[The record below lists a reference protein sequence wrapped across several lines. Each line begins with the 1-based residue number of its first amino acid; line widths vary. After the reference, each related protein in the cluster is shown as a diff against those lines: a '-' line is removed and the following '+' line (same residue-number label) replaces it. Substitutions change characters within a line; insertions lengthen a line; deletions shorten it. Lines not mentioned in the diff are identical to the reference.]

1 VHSGT
6 EDKVNGSKGIGIM
19 RQADTAKSFYIW
31 TVGCQMNVADSNYVA
46 EALRQRGYVEAEEIE
61 QADVVVLNS
70 CVVRQSAEDRIIGK
84 LGEVA
89 RLKKQ
94 KPNLFLALTGC
105 MVTEDQTTLRRRFPM
120 VDLFFKP
127 SAVADFLV
135 GLPDNHAPDLGE
147 YGVALAL
154 EGILPTAQAG
164 GITAYIPIIYGCN
177 KTCTYCIVPF
187 RRGKERSRT
196 IEDIAAEVRSL
207 TTQGVREV
215 TLLGQNVDTYGHDLP
230 ERTDLAALMERLNE
244 IEDLWRIRFLTS
256 HPKDMAQNL
265 IEAVARL
272 PKAMEHINLPVQSG
286 DDEVLKRMKR
296 RYTLRYYRDLIRRIR
311 DTIPGVTLATDIIV
325 GFPGETHE
333 QFMHTMELLEEIR
346 FDKVHV
352 AAYSPRPGTVA
363 ATWPDDVPH
372 DEKMLRL
379 HAVEALQERIGQ
391 ELNSRHVGEE
401 MEVLIEGTERGKW
414 MGRTRGNKIV
424 FIPKEDDGTIE
435 RTGQLV
441 IVRINE
447 AGPWSMQGT
456 LVRVIHDTPPALK
469 ELLAKRARRASAIP
483 LTTSFTL
490 RPATLQNNPPAA
502 VN

>member
-1 VHSGT
+1 MGNAQQ
-6 EDKVNGSKGIGIM
+6 K
-19 RQADTAKSFYIW
+19 AKSFYIW

-46 EALRQRGYVEAEEIE
+46 ATLKGKGYEESQE
-61 QADVVVLNS
+61 LDGSDVVVLNS
-70 CVVRQSAEDRIIGK
+70 CVVRQAAEDRIVGK

-89 RLKKQ
+89 NLKRRN
-94 KPNLFLALTGC
+94 PGMFVALTGC

-127 SAVADFLV
+127 SAVQDFLV
-135 GLPDNHAPDLGE
+135 GLPDNSAPDLGE

-164 GITAYIPIIYGCN
+164 GIAAYIPIIYGCN

-196 IEDIAAEVRSL
+196 IEEIAREVEHL

-215 TLLGQNVDTYGHDLP
+215 TLLGQNVDTYGHDLAQP
-230 ERTDLAALMERLNE
+230 TDLAALLERLNN

-265 IEAVARL
+265 IDAVGRL
-272 PKAMEHINLPVQSG
+272 PKAMEHINLPVQAG
-286 DDEVLKRMKR
+286 DDEVIKRMKR

-311 DTIPGVTLATDIIV
+311 ETIPDVTLATDIIV
-325 GFPGETHE
+325 GFPGETHD
-333 QFMHTMELLEEIR
+333 QFMHTMDLLQEIR

-363 ATWPDDVPH
+363 ASWVDDVPH
-372 DEKMLRL
+372 EEKMIRL
-379 HAVEALQERIGQ
+379 HAVEKLQEHIARD
-391 ELNSRHVGEE
+391 LNARHVGQE
-401 MEVLIEGTERGKW
+401 MELLVEGSERGKW

-424 FIPKEDDGTIE
+424 FLSEEGDGE
-435 RTGQLV
+435 KLDRTGQLV
-441 IVRINE
+441 VARIDE

-456 LVRVIHDTPPALK
+456 LLHVVEDCPPALR
-469 ELLAKRARRASAIP
+469 ELRKAKSRRFEISLAATFGPVPVAASQKI
-483 LTTSFTL
+483 
-490 RPATLQNNPPAA
+490 PPAPA
-502 VN
+502 N